1 MKNHRI
7 IEKCGI
13 VQNGRVVHKLV
24 KEGLLSDKAFKI
36 QRCIYDIVQPSL
48 IVFSLHKYPLR
59 KFQRWYGN
67 ALSENYAR
75 RAIFVLQFLHDKVPP
90 CVLHAI
96 FTTWANAWCTDRRFQ
111 QDLRDCVLCG
121 SCKGKDELEHYLV
134 CRHGFSALRPKLR
147 LPASPNHAAR
157 AMLLVCKSGDDL
169 IISAVALY
177 AVRGVVHKMRAQ
189 SRRASNVQKHL
200 WEQVRIAA
208 RYSGSLKQ
216 KLESLWAGS

>member
-1 MKNHRI
+1 MGNTWFCFKVNKKSTVNILKGPPREI
-7 IEKCGI
+7 KIPFLLI
-13 VQNGRVVHKLV
+13 LLYSLV
-24 KEGLLSDKAFKI
+24 RTS
-36 QRCIYDIVQPSL
+36 
-48 IVFSLHKYPLR
+48 
-59 KFQRWYGN
+59 
-67 ALSENYAR
+67 
-75 RAIFVLQFLHDKVPP
+75 AIFVLQFLHGKVHP

-111 QDLRDCVLCG
+111 QDLRDCVLCQ

-147 LPASPNHAAR
+147 LQVSPNHAAR

-169 IISAVALY
+169 IFSAVALY

-208 RYSGSLKQ
+208 RYSGSLRK
-216 KLESLWAGS
+216 KLESLWASS